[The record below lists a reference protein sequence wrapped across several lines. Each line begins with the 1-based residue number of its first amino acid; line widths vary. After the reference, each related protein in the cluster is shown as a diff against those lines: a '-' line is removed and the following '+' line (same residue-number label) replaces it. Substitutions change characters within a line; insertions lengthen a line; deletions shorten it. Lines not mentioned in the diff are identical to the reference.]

1 MMIRK
6 GRLRWLG
13 HVERMPEERNVK
25 KEYKNIQEEKM
36 SFGKPRKRWLGD
48 DESDLKKIS
57 VRTRRKLARG
67 RDEWKV
73 ILKEAKVL
81 YVP

>member
-1 MMIRK
+1 MIRK

-25 KEYKNIQEEKM
+25 KEFRNIQEGKV

-48 DESDLKKIS
+48 DESDLKKMR
-57 VRTRRKLARG
+57 VRS
-67 RDEWKV
+67 
-73 ILKEAKVL
+73 
-81 YVP
+81 